1 MTLSTYGLG
10 AYGRSPAEALVRA
23 RRDLTELQRRMVTG
37 MRSDTYGGLGIDRRA
52 SLDARGK
59 LSAIEGFMSTIGT
72 ADLRVKMMV
81 QNLEQLAK
89 LGNETKSDIML
100 TQFELLGD
108 GRTFTQK
115 NAEAR
120 LKEAIDLLNADM
132 AGRRLFSG
140 RAVDKNPVVSY
151 DLIMDGDGTR
161 AGLRQMIQERKDAEL
176 GAPGPDGLRLGR
188 LSLSPTSNSLT
199 LSGEVSDPPSGFR
212 VANVQATSGSMSASF
227 TGGPPTSTPGSATIT
242 LTDQLR
248 DGDTIK
254 ITLLDPDD
262 VPHVVTLKASAL
274 PPPEGSRGMFQ
285 IGSSITETLG
295 KIVEELSTAI
305 AEKADVVLGAYAA
318 VAAAEEFFFAP
329 DLMPDGTP
337 TPPPAGIV
345 IWYEGD
351 SDPTIA
357 ARATAPVRTD
367 HTQVVGTGA
376 RANEDGI
383 RHLLAQWGALAADTF
398 KDTPADALRYKALT
412 EKVFDR
418 LSDKPSNPKIS
429 DIAAELATAANT
441 MKSAKERHLSTKA
454 LMLDVLENVEQ
465 VSDEETAVAI
475 MSLQTRL
482 QASYETTS
490 ILSRLTLV
498 NYL

>member
-23 RRDLTELQRRMVTG
+23 RRDLTELQRRMMTG

-59 LSAIEGFMSTIGT
+59 LASIEGFMSTIGT

-151 DLIMDGDGTR
+151 DLIMNGDGTKK
-161 AGLRQMIQERKDAEL
+161 GLRQLIEERKAAEL
-176 GAPGPDGLRLGR
+176 GSDGLGRLTLSSAGNTVSLAKEPGSISFGFEVAGIERTGTAMNVSMSGSPAAATVTLSGQPTEGDTVTIALKGPDG
-188 LSLSPTSNSLT
+188 
-199 LSGEVSDPPSGFR
+199 
-212 VANVQATSGSMSASF
+212 ATH
-227 TGGPPTSTPGSATIT
+227 TIT
-242 LTDQLR
+242 LT
-248 DGDTIK
+248 
-254 ITLLDPDD
+254 
-262 VPHVVTLKASAL
+262 ASSAA
-274 PPPEGSRGMFQ
+274 PQSGSRKTFQ
-285 IGSSITETLG
+285 IGASVTDTVTNLQIALRDALTEKVNAVLG
-295 KIVEELSTAI
+295 SRSTAVT
-305 AEKADVVLGAYAA
+305 AEA
-318 VAAAEEFFFAP
+318 FFAGTLP
-329 DLMPDGTP
+329 D
-337 TPPPAGIV
+337 AV
-345 IWYEGD
+345 EWYQGD
-351 SDPTIA
+351 DDLTIA
-357 ARATAPVRTD
+357 ARATTPVRTD
-367 HTQVVGTGA
+367 QTQVVATGA
-376 RANEDGI
+376 RANEAGI
-383 RHLLAQWGALAADTF
+383 RNLLVQFGALAADSFT
-398 KDTPADALRYKALT
+398 DSRADELRYAALT

-418 LSDKPSNPKIS
+418 LSDKPSNPKVS
-429 DIAAELATAANT
+429 EIAAELATAANT

-454 LMLDVLENVEQ
+454 LMLDVLEDVEQ